1 MHLTSY
7 HLTLS
12 ALSQFSALWSLCK
25 IKSRFC
31 IPTNKVQLSSPAF
44 LLSLVCIRPLTHHT
58 SATQIHLFFPQ
69 DLCMSHTIFLEH
81 SFLRSSLD
89 WLLVTQVSAQMAP
102 SQWLFLSIT
111 TPSTFYCINLFCFLQ
126 TPFIIIKSHLV
137 HLRIVHQY
145 PLEWK
150 LWERGSLS
158 TFFTPVSLLAPGTWY
173 VLMDH
178 FSE

>member
-12 ALSQFSALWSLCK
+12 QLFPSFQRSGVCK

-44 LLSLVCIRPLTHHT
+44 LLGPVYIRPLTHHT

-102 SQWLFLSIT
+102 SQWPFQSIAM
-111 TPSTFYCINLFCFLQ
+111 PSTFYYINLFCFPQ

-137 HLRIVHQY
+137 HLPIVHQY

-150 LWERGSLS
+150 L
-158 TFFTPVSLLAPGTWY
+158 
-173 VLMDH
+173 
-178 FSE
+178 